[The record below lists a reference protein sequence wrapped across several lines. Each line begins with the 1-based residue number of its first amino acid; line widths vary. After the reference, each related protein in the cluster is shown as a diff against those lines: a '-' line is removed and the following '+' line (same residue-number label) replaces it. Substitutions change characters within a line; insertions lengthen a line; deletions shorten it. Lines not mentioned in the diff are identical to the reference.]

1 MLLCSYE
8 ICFNNNLDGVISCSS
23 AYLLNKYEHHYMPGN
38 LLCARGMGE
47 NKDSCTHSF
56 YILVG
61 GWIINK
67 NRTSAVRKIR
77 QRRGGTLLG
86 VRIVRENIRLEQRG
100 HVQRTQGR
108 KLCGVGGA
116 LQAGGTASSA
126 PSLII
131 NQRITNIPPC
141 PALCLSGQPLFG

>member
-1 MLLCSYE
+1 
-8 ICFNNNLDGVISCSS
+8 
-23 AYLLNKYEHHYMPGN
+23 MPGN
-38 LLCARGMGE
+38 LLCARDMGE
-47 NKDSCTHSF
+47 DKDSCTRSF

-77 QRRGGTLLG
+77 QRTGGTLLD
-86 VRIVRENIRLEQRG
+86 VRIVRENIRLEQIG

-116 LQAGGTASSA
+116 LQAGG
-126 PSLII
+126 
-131 NQRITNIPPC
+131 Q
-141 PALCLSGQPLFG
+141 QVQHHH